1 MARNY
6 GRDFASTHTTTP
18 MAFGGDYRDIIVL
31 IFLGAHDFCAVSR
44 AFQNDL
50 YFQQFGSVTQH

>member
-31 IFLGAHDFCAVSR
+31 IFLGHMIFALFLGLSKMTYISGNLEV
-44 AFQNDL
+44 
-50 YFQQFGSVTQH
+50 